1 MAKKNSVPVKVY
13 GIDDFITDMERPMPY
28 IDTLS
33 RIHLLTGFNK
43 SALWLLSQYLDW
55 IIDYK
60 DLQSYRMN
68 WITKH
73 GIRWGGVPEG
83 TLRKVVTPLQRHHV
97 FLVVAIDCLIKGD
110 DIPTIFMRDRI
121 AKWASGFDPLHPFYT
136 KSESSLRAQ
145 ALVRFYTR
153 ERVLK
158 KEGKLYEHYNK
169 VSKARYR
176 RGRAI
181 AKNDRL
187 RYYEDHEMCGKILK
201 SMNDRKAVSQW
212 QDDRNLLKKDPDFM
226 DYYDSE

>member
-73 GIRWGGVPEG
+73 GIRWGG
-83 TLRKVVTPLQRHHV
+83 
-97 FLVVAIDCLIKGD
+97 
-110 DIPTIFMRDRI
+110 TI
-121 AKWASGFDPLHPFYT
+121 S
-136 KSESSLRAQ
+136 
-145 ALVRFYTR
+145 
-153 ERVLK
+153 
-158 KEGKLYEHYNK
+158 
-169 VSKARYR
+169 
-176 RGRAI
+176 
-181 AKNDRL
+181 
-187 RYYEDHEMCGKILK
+187 
-201 SMNDRKAVSQW
+201 
-212 QDDRNLLKKDPDFM
+212 
-226 DYYDSE
+226 